1 MVPPQGI
8 QSLLLRASTGTL
20 TLASASA
27 SASAKRS
34 ISNGSFFIKGQ
45 QWEQLPYQHQHQHR
59 HQYYN
64 RNRNLLLQQHR
75 YYHFSP
81 VVSSNTI
88 TRIQSFKRDE
98 DGSLHFII
106 SSKGSNVNGDE
117 NENKGTIP
125 TKIFSPALFLSKESD
140 SDGVGTDIDTK
151 EYNPLSSS
159 IRDEVID
166 DISAAVESHYTL
178 DDRDQFVGG
187 MGENDGGVWFVVDGS
202 SSNGD
207 EYEYCDTLDYW
218 EHIRDVISS
227 IKQNRH
233 GIPFGIYTS
242 GLVKDQDIANDLK
255 GSIGISSLQVTL
267 GSGDPISYG
276 QVVGLD
282 GKGSQVNSAFGDVCN
297 FIVSGAESGFPVTVS
312 VAGGKHAGPG
322 SELAKALG
330 AVDVVVYDQV
340 R

>member
-166 DISAAVESHYTL
+166 DISAAKSH
-178 DDRDQFVGG
+178 DRDLFLC
-187 MGENDGGVWFVVDGS
+187 
-202 SSNGD
+202 
-207 EYEYCDTLDYW
+207 Y
-218 EHIRDVISS
+218 
-227 IKQNRH
+227 
-233 GIPFGIYTS
+233 
-242 GLVKDQDIANDLK
+242 
-255 GSIGISSLQVTL
+255 
-267 GSGDPISYG
+267 
-276 QVVGLD
+276 
-282 GKGSQVNSAFGDVCN
+282 
-297 FIVSGAESGFPVTVS
+297 
-312 VAGGKHAGPG
+312 
-322 SELAKALG
+322 
-330 AVDVVVYDQV
+330 
-340 R
+340 